1 MYKYSIILYVHV
13 DLAKPTV
20 KAEFLCQVVQTVSD
34 NFEFCN
40 FAKVENFCLWCLA
53 FCWTICQA
61 TQDKSSEKHFHTEN
75 LKLHDCNH
83 NPHI

>member
-40 FAKVENFCLWCLA
+40 FAKVENFCL
-53 FCWTICQA
+53 
-61 TQDKSSEKHFHTEN
+61 
-75 LKLHDCNH
+75 
-83 NPHI
+83 